1 LIFVTLDRR
10 DETREVS
17 ISCEILIPNTDIVFR
32 ETSRLLFSIVSK
44 LPYTVKKVSGLPVP
58 SRDVT
63 GKLSLAGNY

>member
-1 LIFVTLDRR
+1 LIFVNLDRR

-44 LPYTVKKVSGLPVP
+44 LPYTVKKG
-58 SRDVT
+58 
-63 GKLSLAGNY
+63 